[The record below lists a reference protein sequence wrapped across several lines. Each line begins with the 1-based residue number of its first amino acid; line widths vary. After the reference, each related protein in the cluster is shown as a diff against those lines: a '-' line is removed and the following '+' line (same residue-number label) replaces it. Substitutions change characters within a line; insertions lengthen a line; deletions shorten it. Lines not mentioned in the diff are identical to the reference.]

1 MTQLWQS
8 NAWVQNVVDGLYPDY
23 WTYLKRSYLTSQS
36 KPIPKWKRSNSGR
49 PFFARF
55 FDISR
60 LFRDVFS
67 VVFSTFSSFVVQIS
81 FFFDKSLGN
90 GSHVVHV
97 TFSKFRISIF
107 WSSLGSIFP
116 HFNPNQRLK
125 NWYHFTFF
133 IIALEKIIFLFDS
146 VAPSYHLLMR
156 APRDLH
162 PHHIMPS
169 WATIPWCRS
178 FHSSMDGFFRPH
190 WFPHVNIL
198 THDLQLSIPRI
209 IHGKTTV
216 WCL

>member
-1 MTQLWQS
+1 MVYTLTIGPIW
-8 NAWVQNVVDGLYPDY
+8 NGHIWPPNQNRSQNEKDRTPVDH
-23 WTYLKRSYLTSQS
+23 
-36 KPIPKWKRSNSGR
+36 
-49 PFFARF
+49 F
-55 FDISR
+55 SR
-60 LFRDVFS
+60 DFSIFRDFFRDVF
-67 VVFSTFSSFVVQIS
+67 FCLSTFSSFVVQIS

-162 PHHIMPS
+162 PHHIMLS

-178 FHSSMDGFFRPH
+178 FHSSIEFSSRPH
-190 WFPHVNIL
+190 WFPHVIIL
-198 THDLQLSIPRI
+198 PDDLQLVIPRI
-209 IHGKTTV
+209 IHGKMTN
-216 WCL
+216 WCF

>member
-1 MTQLWQS
+1 MVYTLTIGPIW
-8 NAWVQNVVDGLYPDY
+8 NGHIWPPNQNRSQNEKDRTPVDH
-23 WTYLKRSYLTSQS
+23 
-36 KPIPKWKRSNSGR
+36 
-49 PFFARF
+49 F
-55 FDISR
+55 SR
-60 LFRDVFS
+60 DFSIFRDCFRDVFS

-146 VAPSYHLLMR
+146 VAPSYHPLMR

-178 FHSSMDGFFRPH
+178 FHISMDYSSCPN
-190 WFPHVNIL
+190 WFPHVKIL
-198 THDLQLSIPRI
+198 TDDLQLSIPRI
-209 IHGKTTV
+209 INDKMTN